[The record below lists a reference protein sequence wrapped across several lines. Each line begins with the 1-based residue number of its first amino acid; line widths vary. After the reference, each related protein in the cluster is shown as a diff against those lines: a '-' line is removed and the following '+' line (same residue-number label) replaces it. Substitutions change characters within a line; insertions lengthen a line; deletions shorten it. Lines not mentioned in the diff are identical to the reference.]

1 MRRRARRTA
10 LTALLLAAG
19 ATACLTGC
27 QSDQGGDGASDGAAR
42 SAASGGSATA
52 SPAAS
57 APGSTAAP
65 AEAPASASASASDE
79 PFAGLTGEEISEQAR
94 IATTGARSVHFTGSV
109 PDEESGGSLN
119 LDVALDRKGGCAGT
133 MGVEG
138 QGEIELIRTGDTLYV
153 KFDKQFLR
161 TLDKGEPQAGN
172 EALAT
177 LLAGRWTSM
186 PADGPDAKA
195 MTGFCDLDKLLDDGG
210 EGGESGDGT
219 WSKLTRGKVTTVDGA
234 PAITLHETT
243 GSHRTTLYVATEG
256 KPFLLRVVNGSG
268 QESFS
273 LSLTGF
279 DEPVP
284 AKAPSGEVIDL
295 DDLDGMTT

>member
-65 AEAPASASASASDE
+65 AEASASASASASDE

-94 IATTGARSVHFTGSV
+94 IATTGARSLHLTGSV

-119 LDVALDRKGGCAGT
+119 LDVALDRKGGCTGT
-133 MGVEG
+133 MGVDG

-172 EALAT
+172 DALAA

-195 MTGFCDLDKLLDDGG
+195 MTGFCDLDMLLDDGG
-210 EGGESGDGT
+210 EGGDDTGA
-219 WSKLTRGKVTTVDGA
+219 KLTRGKVTTVDGA

-279 DEPVP
+279 NEPVP

-295 DDLDGMTT
+295 DGLDDLDGMAT

>member
-65 AEAPASASASASDE
+65 AEASASASDE

-94 IATTGARSVHFTGSV
+94 TATTGARSIHFTGSV

-133 MGVEG
+133 MGVDDQG
-138 QGEIELIRTGDTLYV
+138 QMELIRTGDTLYL
-153 KFDKQFLR
+153 KLDKQFLR
-161 TLDKGEPQAGN
+161 TLDKGEPQADN
-172 EALAT
+172 EALAI

-195 MTGFCDLDKLLDDGG
+195 MTSFCDLDKLLDDGG

-219 WSKLTRGKVTTVDGA
+219 RSELTRGKVTTVDGT

-256 KPFLLRVVNGSG
+256 KPFLLRVESG
-268 QESFS
+268 FEQESHT
-273 LSLTGF
+273 LTLTGF

-284 AKAPSGEVIDL
+284 TKAPSGEVIDL
-295 DDLDGMTT
+295 DDLDGMST

>member
-1 MRRRARRTA
+1 MRRHARRTA
-10 LTALLLAAG
+10 LTALLLTAG

-65 AEAPASASASASDE
+65 AEASASASASDE

-94 IATTGARSVHFTGSV
+94 IATTGARSIHLTGSA

-119 LDVALDRKGGCAGT
+119 LDIALDRKGGCAGT
-133 MGVEG
+133 MGVGG
-138 QGEIELIRTGDTLYV
+138 QGEIELIKTGDTLYV

-172 EALAT
+172 EALAI

-210 EGGESGDGT
+210 EGGDSGNGT
-219 WSKLTRGKVTTVDGA
+219 RSKLTRGKVTTVDGA

-279 DEPVP
+279 NEPVP
-284 AKAPSGEVIDL
+284 AKAPSGKVIDL
-295 DDLDGMTT
+295 DGLDGMTT

>member
-27 QSDQGGDGASDGAAR
+27 QSDQGGDGPSDGAAR

-52 SPAAS
+52 SPTAS

-65 AEAPASASASASDE
+65 AEASASASDE

-94 IATTGARSVHFTGSV
+94 TATTGARSIHFTGSV

-133 MGVEG
+133 MGVDDQG
-138 QGEIELIRTGDTLYV
+138 QMELIRTGDTLYL
-153 KFDKQFLR
+153 KLDKQFLR
-161 TLDKGEPQAGN
+161 TLDKGEPQADN
-172 EALAT
+172 EALAI

-195 MTGFCDLDKLLDDGG
+195 MTSFCDLDKLLDDGG

-219 WSKLTRGKVTTVDGA
+219 RSKLTRGKVTTVDGT

-256 KPFLLRVVNGSG
+256 KPFLLRVESGFG
-268 QESFS
+268 QESHT
-273 LSLTGF
+273 LTLTGF
-279 DEPVP
+279 NEPVP

-295 DDLDGMTT
+295 GGLDGMTT

>member
-27 QSDQGGDGASDGAAR
+27 QSDQGGDGASDRAAR

-65 AEAPASASASASDE
+65 AEASASASDE

-94 IATTGARSVHFTGSV
+94 TATTGARSVHFTGSV
-109 PDEESGGSLN
+109 PDEESGRSLN

-138 QGEIELIRTGDTLYV
+138 QGQMELIRTGDTLYV

-161 TLDKGEPQAGN
+161 TLDKDEPQAGN

-219 WSKLTRGKVTTVDGA
+219 RSELTRGKVTTVDGT

-256 KPFLLRVVNGSG
+256 KPFLLRVESG
-268 QESFS
+268 FEQESHT
-273 LSLTGF
+273 LTLTGF

-284 AKAPSGEVIDL
+284 TKAPSGEVIDL